1 MHPLLIALINNFAFS
16 GSLPVDV
23 PDFLILHNR
32 PQTAVHTRSVVE
44 LTRLLAARFG
54 LAAAAGETAAWLH
67 DISAVYPNERRL
79 EVSKQLGLEVL
90 PQEELVPLL
99 LHQKI
104 SAVIARDVFGILD
117 PAVLDAIEC
126 HTTLKPGSTTTEMLV
141 FVADKM
147 AWDQKG
153 TPPYRQEMEA
163 ALSESL
169 EAAAWVYQ
177 RYLWH
182 SGKAKVIHPWMQDS
196 YLELKAK
203 YEIM

>member
-1 MHPLLIALINNFAFS
+1 MHPLLIALTENFAFS
-16 GSLPVDV
+16 GRLPVDV
-23 PDFLILHNR
+23 PDFLIFHKR
-32 PQTAVHTRSVVE
+32 PQTAMHTRSVVE
-44 LTRLLAARFG
+44 MTRSLAARFG
-54 LAAAAGETAAWLH
+54 LDASAGETAAWLH

-79 EVSKQLGLEVL
+79 EVSQQLGLEVL
-90 PQEELVPLL
+90 PQEEQVPLL

-104 SAVIARDVFGILD
+104 STVIARDVFGILD
-117 PAVLDAIEC
+117 PTVLGAIEC
-126 HTTLKPGSTTTEMLV
+126 HTTLKQASTTTEMLV
-141 FVADKM
+141 FVADKL

-153 TPPYRQEMEA
+153 APPYQHDMET
-163 ALSESL
+163 ALSKSL